1 MNRSTIFIMLSTF
14 ILSCITIS
22 AQDVKQSDFRFSTQY
37 SVSSDILKSGNHRNG
52 KFIIDS
58 TWFYLADT
66 YGQSWFN
73 NERHKV
79 TETDNWGNFISAT
92 TFQFDTIANLWFANQ
107 TYEATYS
114 DSVTTSFWSA
124 HVWDSH
130 AVKWRMSDSIS
141 YNPVG
146 VPTISW
152 YKAWDPFKYR
162 FSRGQRVIY
171 SYQSDDLETRYVQK
185 FDTLTG
191 NWKYDKKYAYSYNAD
206 GLLENELI
214 MEWDDASSS
223 YKEYLSI
230 GYSYNDDQLIE
241 SEITQLW
248 DQNNQWEDSLKI
260 EYEYYEANN
269 KLKQKSRS
277 YWAVNAVWEDYN
289 RILYSYNE
297 SLRPVEALT
306 QMWDDFGNEWFNS
319 SIILYEYNSQG
330 LRSEVLYRFWDTY
343 GYWIDLSK
351 YLYSYDEDGN
361 RTEFLFKTWDY
372 VNNKWLDFYKDYNY
386 WSEFVPIGLNEISNV
401 GVQLYPNPTGGLINL
416 VFDKNVKNGFAAIF
430 SMDGKLLLNQ
440 IIQGNESHFNL
451 GALPQGKY
459 ILTINREGDV
469 YSTIV
474 IKK

>member
-1 MNRSTIFIMLSTF
+1 MNRFTFFIILSAL
-14 ILSCITIS
+14 ILSCFTIS
-22 AQDVKQSDFRFSTQY
+22 AQDLQQPNFGFSTQCPGP
-37 SVSSDILKSGNHRNG
+37 SDNLKNGNQRDG

-66 YGQSWFN
+66 FGQSWFN
-73 NERHKV
+73 NERYKV
-79 TETDNWGNFISAT
+79 TERDAWGNFLNAT
-92 TFQFDTIANLWFANQ
+92 TFQFDTITNLWFANQ

-141 YNPVG
+141 YNPEG

-162 FSRGQRVIY
+162 FSRGQRVVY

-191 NWKYDKKYAYSYNAD
+191 NWKHDKKYAYSYNVD

-223 YKEYLSI
+223 YKEYLFI

-248 DQNNQWEDSLKI
+248 GQGNQWEDSLKI
-260 EYEYYEANN
+260 EYGYYEGNN
-269 KLKQKSRS
+269 KLKQKSRLLWDG
-277 YWAVNAVWEDYN
+277 YVGWEDFN
-289 RILYSYNE
+289 RILYSYDEN
-297 SLRPVEALT
+297 LRTEEALT

-351 YLYSYDEDGN
+351 YLYSYDDDGN
-361 RTEFLFKTWDY
+361 RTEFLYKTWDY
-372 VNNKWLDFYKDYNY
+372 ENNEWLNFYKDINY

-401 GVQLYPNPTGGLINL
+401 GVQLYPNPTNGRINL
-416 VFDKNVKNGFAAIF
+416 AFDKNIKNGLATVF
-430 SMDGKLLLNQ
+430 SMDGKLLLNKK
-440 IIQGNESHFNL
+440 IQGNEPHFNL

-459 ILTINREGDV
+459 ILTINIKGEIF
-469 YSTIV
+469 SQIV
-474 IKK
+474 IKN